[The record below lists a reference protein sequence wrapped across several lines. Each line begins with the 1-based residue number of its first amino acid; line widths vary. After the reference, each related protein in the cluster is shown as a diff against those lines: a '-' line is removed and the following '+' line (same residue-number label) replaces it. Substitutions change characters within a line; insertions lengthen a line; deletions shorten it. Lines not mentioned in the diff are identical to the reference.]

1 MKDKIE
7 IIAIIIFLGFM
18 LHPVIAKA
26 VPNANQPVYT
36 IMVSTNGYKWNAY
49 EPTNGQKMI
58 FDHSVDCRKTVYA
71 LQRTEVARKFRLR
84 FRCVAMH
91 PRNTEILI

>member
-1 MKDKIE
+1 MLDKIE
-7 IIAIIIFLGFM
+7 ITSVVLFFVLLVYGLA
-18 LHPVIAKA
+18 AEA

-49 EPTNGQKMI
+49 EPTNNQKLI